1 MNGFP
6 WLTVAGALPLLGA
19 IVIMLVPGL
28 PADSAEAD
36 RLARNALAKW
46 LALAFSLATLLVVII
61 IAVKFQ
67 VGGPNYQFTE
77 TYSWIPAFGVHYAL
91 GVDGIALVLIAM
103 SAVLMPVVI
112 LASWNDAESGSATP
126 GGTTPPGPPAK
137 PRHSVKTYFALM
149 MTLETMLIGV
159 FAATDVF
166 LFYVFF
172 EAMLVPMYFMIGSY
186 GVGKRQYAAVKFL
199 LYSLLGGLLMLV
211 AVIALYVYSTRSTAT
226 GHHGSFL
233 FSQLVNVSLSP
244 TVSKWLFLGF
254 FIAFAIKA
262 PLWPFHTWL
271 PDAADAAQPGAAVMM
286 LGMMDKVGTFGML
299 RYCLELFPA
308 GAKYFTPLV
317 ITLAVISILY
327 GAIVAIGQAGL
338 KRLMGY
344 ISISHF
350 GLIVLGIFA
359 MTSQGLSGATLY
371 MVNHAFVTGALFIL
385 VGFLIIRRGSDRIED
400 FGGVQQVAP
409 LLAGLFL
416 VSGLAGL
423 SLPGL
428 STFVSEF
435 LVLIGTFS
443 RYKVAAVFATANIIL
458 AAVYILWMYQRAMGG
473 PVRDQ
478 VAGMKD
484 LRIRETLA
492 VAPLIVLIIGVGVYP
507 KPVLDIINPAV
518 RVTMAQVHVTDPRP
532 AHPAPGFTTTAAYTR
547 TAPQKGI
554 AP

>member
-1 MNGFP
+1 MSRFR
-6 WLTVAGALPLLGA
+6 
-19 IVIMLVPGL
+19 
-28 PADSAEAD
+28 PA
-36 RLARNALAKW
+36 W
-46 LALAFSLATLLVVII
+46 PIATL
-61 IAVKFQ
+61 
-67 VGGPNYQFTE
+67 
-77 TYSWIPAFGVHYAL
+77 
-91 GVDGIALVLIAM
+91 
-103 SAVLMPVVI
+103 
-112 LASWNDAESGSATP
+112 
-126 GGTTPPGPPAK
+126 
-137 PRHSVKTYFALM
+137 
-149 MTLETMLIGV
+149 
-159 FAATDVF
+159 AA
-166 LFYVFF
+166 
-172 EAMLVPMYFMIGSY
+172 
-186 GVGKRQYAAVKFL
+186 
-199 LYSLLGGLLMLV
+199 
-211 AVIALYVYSTRSTAT
+211 
-226 GHHGSFL
+226 
-233 FSQLVNVSLSP
+233 
-244 TVSKWLFLGF
+244 
-254 FIAFAIKA
+254 
-262 PLWPFHTWL
+262 
-271 PDAADAAQPGAAVMM
+271 
-286 LGMMDKVGTFGML
+286 
-299 RYCLELFPA
+299 
-308 GAKYFTPLV
+308 
-317 ITLAVISILY
+317 ISILY
-327 GAIVAIGQAGL
+327 GALGALREAGL

-344 ISISHF
+344 VSISHF

-385 VGFLIIRRGSDRIED
+385 VGFLIIRRGSDRIGD

-547 TAPQKGI
+547 TAPEKGI
-554 AP
+554 TP

>member
-6 WLTVAGALPLLGA
+6 WLTVAGAVPLLGA
-19 IVIMLVPGL
+19 IVIMLVPSL
-28 PADSAEAD
+28 PRDSAAVD
-36 RLARNALAKW
+36 VRARDTLAKW
-46 LALAFSLATLLVVII
+46 LALAFSLVTLVVVII
-61 IAVKFQ
+61 IAVRFQ

-112 LASWNDAESGSATP
+112 LASWNDAEGATPP
-126 GGTTPPGPPAK
+126 GGTTPPSPPAK
-137 PRHSVKTYFALM
+137 SKHSVKTYFALM
-149 MTLETMLIGV
+149 MVLETMMIGV

-172 EAMLVPMYFMIGSY
+172 EAMLIPMYFMIGSY

-211 AVIALYVYSTRSTAT
+211 AIIALYVYASRSGAT
-226 GHHGSFL
+226 GHHGTFL
-233 FSQLVNVSLSP
+233 FSELVNVSLSP
-244 TVSKWLFLGF
+244 TVQKWLFLGF

-271 PDAADAAQPGAAVMM
+271 PDAAASAQPGAAV
-286 LGMMDKVGTFGML
+286 LLVGVLDKVGTFGML
-299 RYCLELFPA
+299 RYCFELFPA

-317 ITLAVISILY
+317 ITLAVIGVLY
-327 GAIVAIGQAGL
+327 GAIVAIGQADM
-338 KRLMGY
+338 KRLIAY
-344 ISISHF
+344 TSISHF
-350 GLIVLGIFA
+350 GFITLGIFA
-359 MTSQGLSGATLY
+359 MTSQGVTGATLY
-371 MVNHAFVTGALFIL
+371 MVNHGFATGALFIL
-385 VGFLIIRRGSDRIED
+385 AGFLITRRGSDRIAD

-416 VSGLAGL
+416 ISGLAGL

-435 LVLIGTFS
+435 LVLLGTFS
-443 RYKVAAVFATANIIL
+443 RYKLPAIVATAGIIL
-458 AAVYILWMYQRAMGG
+458 AAIYILWMYQRVAGG
-473 PVRDQ
+473 PVREQ
-478 VAGMKD
+478 VSGMKD
-484 LRIRETLA
+484 LKPRELLA

-518 RVTMAQVHVTDPRP
+518 RVTMSQIHETDPVP
-532 AHPAPGFTTTAAYTR
+532 AHPYPGFSTSAA
-547 TAPQKGI
+547 QKGTL
-554 AP
+554 P

>member
-6 WLTVAGALPLLGA
+6 WLTIAGAVPLLGA
-19 IVIMLVPGL
+19 IVIALVPGL
-28 PADSAEAD
+28 PADSAAAD
-36 RLARNALAKW
+36 VRAREGLAKY
-46 LALAFSLATLLVVII
+46 LALAFSLITLVVVII

-67 VGGPNYQFTE
+67 IGGPNYQFTE
-77 TYSWIPAFGVHYAL
+77 VYSWIPAFGLHYAL

-112 LASWNDAESGSATP
+112 LASWNDADSPVPPE
-126 GGTTPPGPPAK
+126 GTTVPPLPPAAAGPNPPGK
-137 PRHSVKTYFALM
+137 PKRSVKTYFALM
-149 MTLETMLIGV
+149 MTLETMMIGV

-172 EAMLVPMYFMIGSY
+172 EAMLIPMYFMIGSY
-186 GVGKRQYAAVKFL
+186 GIGKRQYAAVKFL

-211 AVIALYVYSTRSTAT
+211 AVIALYVYSVSSPAT

-233 FSQLVNVSLSP
+233 FSELVNVSLSP
-244 TVSKWLFLGF
+244 TVQKWLFLGF

-271 PDAADAAQPGAAVMM
+271 PDAAVLLVGV
-286 LGMMDKVGTFGML
+286 LDKVGTYGML
-299 RYCLELFPA
+299 RFCWELFPA

-317 ITLAVISILY
+317 ITLAVIGVLY
-327 GAIVAIGQAGL
+327 GAVVAIGQQDM
-338 KRLMGY
+338 KRLIAY
-344 ISISHF
+344 TSVSHF
-350 GLIVLGIFA
+350 GLITLGVFA
-359 MTSQGLSGATLY
+359 MTSQGVSGATLY
-371 MVNHAFVTGALFIL
+371 MVNHGFATGALFIL
-385 VGFLIIRRGSDRIED
+385 AAFLITRRGSDRIED
-400 FGGVQQVAP
+400 FGGVQKVAP

-416 VSGLAGL
+416 ISGLAGL

-443 RYKVAAVFATANIIL
+443 RYKVAASFATAGMIL
-458 AAVYILWMYQRAMGG
+458 AAIYILWMYQRVAGG

-484 LRIRETLA
+484 LRPRELLA
-492 VAPLIVLIIGVGVYP
+492 VAPLVALIIGVGVYP

-518 RVTMAQVHVTDPRP
+518 RVTMAQVHETDPVP
-532 AHPAPGFTTTAAYTR
+532 AHPAPGFTTTAVQNG
-547 TAPQKGI
+547 TAP
-554 AP
+554 